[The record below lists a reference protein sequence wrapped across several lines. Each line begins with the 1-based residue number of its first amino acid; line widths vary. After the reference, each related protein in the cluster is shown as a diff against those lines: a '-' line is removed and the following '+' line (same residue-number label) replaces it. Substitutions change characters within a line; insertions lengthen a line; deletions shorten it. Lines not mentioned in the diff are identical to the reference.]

1 MKMQDNDSLDEMRK
15 RIQESLIQTKREQLR
30 DEFGMQFDHMDE
42 RLPPEVQ
49 NEWLDYLL
57 DFERQFENAPRIT
70 VRERIGNP
78 AIQPVAEIPL
88 YALEE
93 AVNDLL
99 DLLAEHGIAVDFMG
113 EWDDLAAYRFIT
125 EELLDEEMDDIR
137 IEGMFSVFEA
147 TTPEYDVEM
156 WVNLFVTDLFW
167 QDRKDFLAGLEK
179 QPLYNNQGD
188 PIALAKFAQKLEMVW
203 ARLPAETRA
212 FVEPMTTQVAED
224 KGIVTAVVTWQLDN
238 EQKKVNSF
246 FRLQPSPYY
255 GWDVVQT
262 SLLDDLLAALR

>member
-1 MKMQDNDSLDEMRK
+1 MNMQDNDSLDEMRK

-30 DEFGMQFDHMDE
+30 DEFGMQFDHRDD

-57 DFERQFENAPRIT
+57 DFERQFENASQIT

-78 AIQPVAEIPL
+78 TIQPVAEIPL

-93 AVNDLL
+93 AVEDLL
-99 DLLAEHGIAVDFMG
+99 DLLAEHGIAVEFMG

-125 EELLDEEMDDIR
+125 EELLDEVMDDIR

-147 TTPEYDVEM
+147 TTPEYDVQM
-156 WVNLFVTDLFW
+156 WVDIFVTDLFW
-167 QDRKDFLAGLEK
+167 QENEHFLTGLEK
-179 QPLYNNQGD
+179 QPLFNSQGE
-188 PIALAKFAQKLEMVW
+188 PIPLAEFVQKLEDVW
-203 ARLPAETRA
+203 ERLPTDTHA
-212 FVEPMTTQVAED
+212 FVEPITTQVADNEAT
-224 KGIVTAVVTWQLDN
+224 VTAVVTWQLGN
-238 EQKKVNSF
+238 EQKRVESF

-262 SLLDDLLAALR
+262 SLLDDLLTVLR